1 MLILDLMNRQ
11 LRYIHSRCVKGGTA
25 CYWGPCNWIQLSRII
40 NNLSTSQS
48 KADMQHYSETR
59 EASGELLRIVLPM
72 LSKHPAGFTPISYA
86 IWYEYA
92 AGTNTGLKADLD
104 KLIDAGEK
112 LDDAR
117 AWVLYEKHISQ
128 RDDAASM
135 RLRNEL
141 ERMMRELGHTAAA
154 TGDHATEFGASLDGF
169 GKQLTPG
176 ANPELLKDSVRAML
190 EKTEQMTVRTRA
202 LETQLRESS
211 REVDYLRSE
220 LIRAKGEALTDA
232 LTGIANR
239 RSFMNSV
246 ELAQASQEDGLAGT
260 CLIAIDIDH
269 FKRCNDTYGHLFGD
283 KVIRNLAHVLK
294 RLIKGQDVAAR
305 MGGEEFLVF
314 LPDTPIDGARK
325 LAETLRATVAAGRI
339 TNPANGDTGR
349 ITISLGVTDYRAEET
364 LEDFISRTDQALYA
378 SKAGGRDRIT
388 LAPSSTS
395 TKSADIPAIAA
406 NLAST
411 GKTPNANVLD
421 LTRH

>member
-1 MLILDLMNRQ
+1 
-11 LRYIHSRCVKGGTA
+11 
-25 CYWGPCNWIQLSRII
+25 
-40 NNLSTSQS
+40 
-48 KADMQHYSETR
+48 MQPYTETR
-59 EASGELLRIVLPM
+59 ETSGELLRIVLPM

-92 AGTNTGLKADLD
+92 AGTNSGLKADLD
-104 KLIDAGEK
+104 KLIDAGQK
-112 LDDAR
+112 LDDER

-141 ERMMRELGHTAAA
+141 ERMMLELGQTAAT
-154 TGDHATEFGASLDGF
+154 TGEHATEFGASLDGF

-176 ANPELLKDSVRAML
+176 ANPEMLKNSVRAML
-190 EKTEQMTVRTRA
+190 QKTEQMTVRTRA

-220 LIRAKGEALTDA
+220 LVRAKGEALTDA

-239 RSFMNSV
+239 RGFMNSV

-269 FKRCNDTYGHLFGD
+269 FKHCNDTYGHLFGD

-314 LPDTPIDGARK
+314 LPGTPIDGASK
-325 LAETLRATVAAGRI
+325 LAETLRTTVAAGRI

-349 ITISLGVTDYRAEET
+349 ITISLGVTNYRADET
-364 LEDFISRTDQALYA
+364 LEEFIARADQALYA
-378 SKAGGRDRIT
+378 SKAGGRDRVT
-388 LAPSSTS
+388 LAPSSS
-395 TKSADIPAIAA
+395 TAKSADISVMAA
-406 NLAST
+406 NRSVT
-411 GKTPNANVLD
+411 GKTPKANVLD

>member
-1 MLILDLMNRQ
+1 
-11 LRYIHSRCVKGGTA
+11 
-25 CYWGPCNWIQLSRII
+25 
-40 NNLSTSQS
+40 
-48 KADMQHYSETR
+48 MQHYTETR

-154 TGDHATEFGASLDGF
+154 TGDHAIEFGASLDGF

-364 LEDFISRTDQALYA
+364 LEDFISRADQALYA
-378 SKAGGRDRIT
+378 SKAGGRDRVT

-411 GKTPNANVLD
+411 GKTPE
-421 LTRH
+421 